1 VGNREVMYRGMDGSD
16 VWSLSTYEKA
26 AWEGAPA
33 RLIWLFDI
41 TEEKANREALVIA
54 RDAAEA
60 ALCDLQ
66 RAQERLI
73 QAEKMASLGQLTAGI
88 AHEIKNPLNF
98 VNNFASLSDDLL
110 VELVEI
116 LEAPIAALDAE
127 TRDDAEDLLA
137 TIRENLGKINEHGR
151 RADSIVK
158 NMLLHSR
165 EGPSERQTVNLN
177 PIADEALNLAY
188 HGARAENP
196 NFNIEMKKSLDPE
209 VGAVECFAQDLMR
222 VFLNLMTN
230 GMYAAHKR
238 RLAEGDGFAPAIS
251 LTTRAAGE
259 RVEIEVRD
267 NGSGIPAD
275 IAEKIFMPFFTT
287 KPAGEGTGLG
297 LSLSYD
303 IVVKQHGGALT
314 VESKPGGFTAFR
326 VSLPRVMPGAAPG
339 TMSQAMPADPG
350 EHQ

>member
-1 VGNREVMYRGMDGSD
+1 
-16 VWSLSTYEKA
+16 
-26 AWEGAPA
+26 
-33 RLIWLFDI
+33 
-41 TEEKANREALVIA
+41 
-54 RDAAEA
+54 
-60 ALCDLQ
+60 
-66 RAQERLI
+66 
-73 QAEKMASLGQLTAGI
+73 
-88 AHEIKNPLNF
+88 
-98 VNNFASLSDDLL
+98 
-110 VELVEI
+110 
-116 LEAPIAALDAE
+116 
-127 TRDDAEDLLA
+127 
-137 TIRENLGKINEHGR
+137 
-151 RADSIVK
+151 
-158 NMLLHSR
+158 MLLHSR

-177 PIADEALNLAY
+177 PIADEALSLAY

-196 NFNIEMKKSLDPE
+196 NFNIEMKKSLDSE

-314 VESKPGGFTAFR
+314 VESESGGFTAFR